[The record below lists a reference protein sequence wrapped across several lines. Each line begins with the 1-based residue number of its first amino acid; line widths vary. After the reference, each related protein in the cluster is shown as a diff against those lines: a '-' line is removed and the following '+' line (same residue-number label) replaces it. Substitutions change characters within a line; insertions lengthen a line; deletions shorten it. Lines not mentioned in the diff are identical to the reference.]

1 MSNDPITADETKNK
15 QPTRLSKF
23 RDGLFGCG
31 CLIMLIGGFVTI
43 IESVQGVVANFLGVD
58 RQSTVAGFIS
68 LIIVVGILEAIGR
81 KDKK

>member
-1 MSNDPITADETKNK
+1 MSNDPKPADETKNK
-15 QPTRLSKF
+15 QPMRLSKF

-43 IESVQGVVANFLGVD
+43 LESVQGVVANFLGVD
-58 RQSTVAGFIS
+58 RKSTVAGFIS
-68 LIIVVGILEAIGR
+68 VIIVLGILEAIGR